1 MEHVMRIS
9 VRNGQDTEPEG
20 TLIDAF
26 GLAVVFSTLNETQ
39 SSRVYV
45 YEGVQF
51 WRANHAFVV
60 SYHGESF
67 IIRDEI
73 GLEAFH
79 ALLLKQKA
87 S

>member
-1 MEHVMRIS
+1 MEPAMRVS
-9 VRNGQDTEPEG
+9 VRNGQETDPEG

-26 GLAVVFSTLNETQ
+26 GLAVVFGTLSEMQ

-51 WRANHAFVV
+51 WRANHTFVIA
-60 SYHGESF
+60 HRGESF
-67 IIRDEI
+67 IVRSEI

-79 ALLLKQKA
+79 ALLLEQKA

>member
-1 MEHVMRIS
+1 MEPAMRIS
-9 VRNGQDTEPEG
+9 VRNGRETDPEG

-26 GLAVVFSTLNETQ
+26 GLAVVFGTLSETQ

-51 WRANHAFVV
+51 WRAHNAFVIA
-60 SYHGESF
+60 YRGESF
-67 IIRDEI
+67 IVRDQIE
-73 GLEAFH
+73 LEAFH
-79 ALLLKQKA
+79 SLLLKQKA

>member
-1 MEHVMRIS
+1 MEPLMRIS
-9 VRNGQDTEPEG
+9 VRNGEETKPEG

-26 GLAVVFSTLNETQ
+26 GLAVVFSTLSETQ

-51 WRANHAFVV
+51 WRANYAFVIA
-60 SYHGESF
+60 YRGESF
-67 IIRDEI
+67 ILRDEV

-79 ALLLKQKA
+79 SLLLQQKA

>member
-1 MEHVMRIS
+1 MEPVLRVS
-9 VRNGQDTEPEG
+9 VRNGQEIPAEG
-20 TLIDAF
+20 VLIDAF
-26 GLAVVFSTLNETQ
+26 GLAVVFSTLTEAS

-51 WRANHAFVV
+51 WRSDNAFVI
-60 SYHGESF
+60 SYGGDSF
-67 IIRDEI
+67 IVRNEI

-79 ALLLKQKA
+79 SLLLKQKA

>member
-1 MEHVMRIS
+1 MEPVMRVS
-9 VRNGQDTEPEG
+9 VRNGREIPAAG
-20 TLIDAF
+20 VSIDAF
-26 GLAVVFSTLNETQ
+26 GLAVIFSTLAEAA

-51 WRANHAFVV
+51 WRSDNVFVIA
-60 SYHGESF
+60 YGGESF
-67 IIRDEI
+67 IVRNEI

-79 ALLLKQKA
+79 SLLLKQKA

>member
-1 MEHVMRIS
+1 MEPTMRIS
-9 VRNGQDTEPEG
+9 VRNGQETDPEG

-26 GLAVVFSTLNETQ
+26 GLAVVFGTLSETQ

-51 WRANHAFVV
+51 WRADHAFVIA
-60 SYHGESF
+60 YHGESF
-67 IIRDEI
+67 IVRNPIA
-73 GLEAFH
+73 LEAFH
-79 ALLLKQKA
+79 SLLLKQKA